1 MNTLTQNNREE
12 PIVIESDHQERH
24 LEDFVD
30 SIEPGKASK
39 MLFWGITL
47 FFILFIAW
55 AAFAEIDRTVRGM
68 GRVIASSELQVV
80 SSLDGGILEDIL
92 VRPGDDVAAGQP
104 LLRLDPTETGANLG
118 STEATAQALDMKV
131 ARLSAE
137 VTGRAPRYPA
147 PADEEAAQ
155 QLEIEKALYASR
167 QASLRS
173 ALSAGQAQLQ
183 RSRQSVAE
191 AEAAIDSRQSTVSRT
206 QAELAA
212 IRPLVENGIEPR
224 MSLTRAESE
233 AATARSD
240 LAGAN
245 ASLGRAQAQVAEAVA
260 NLASIRQDWREQ
272 AAGELAVAQAEFE
285 ARSSTLPAL
294 QERMQRTI
302 LRAPIAGKVS
312 RVLVTTRG
320 SAVNPGEPLVEM
332 VAQEDSLLVEARVS
346 PQDIGNVRI
355 GQKAK
360 VGITAYDQAVF
371 GTLQGTV
378 TTISAD
384 SIQDPQSGEI
394 YYLVRVM
401 TQQNAL
407 EGPGGQD
414 LAIGPGMV
422 ADISLL
428 GDKRT
433 VLQYILTP
441 ITRLSET
448 AFRE

>member
-1 MNTLTQNNREE
+1 MNTLPQETREE
-12 PIVIESDHQERH
+12 PIVIEEDEQQRH

-30 SIEPGKASK
+30 DIEPGKASK
-39 MLFWGITL
+39 LLFWGILL
-47 FFILFIAW
+47 FFVVFIVW
-55 AAFAEIDRTVRGM
+55 AALAEIDRTVRGM

-80 SSLDGGILEDIL
+80 SSLEGGILEDIL
-92 VRPGDDVAAGQP
+92 VRPGDSVSAGQP

-131 ARLSAE
+131 ARLTAE

-147 PADEEAAQ
+147 PADEEAAR
-155 QLEIEKALYASR
+155 QLEIERALYSSR

-191 AEAAIDSRQSTVSRT
+191 AEAAIDSRQSTLTRAE
-206 QAELAA
+206 AELAA

-224 MSLTRAESE
+224 MSLARAESE
-233 AATARSD
+233 ASTARSD
-240 LAGAN
+240 LAGAR
-245 ASLGRAQAQVAEAVA
+245 ASLGRTQAQVAEALA

-272 AAGELAVAQAEFE
+272 AASELAVTQAEFE
-285 ARSSTLPAL
+285 SRSSTLPAL
-294 QERMQRTI
+294 QERLQRTT

-320 SAVNPGEPLVEM
+320 SAVNPGEPLVEL

-346 PQDIGNVRI
+346 PQDIGNIRI

-360 VGITAYDQAVF
+360 VGITAYDQAVY
-371 GTLQGTV
+371 GTLEGTV
-378 TTISAD
+378 STISAD
-384 SIQDPQSGEI
+384 SIQDPQSGEV

-401 TQQNAL
+401 TKENAL
-407 EGPGGQD
+407 EGPGGQE